1 MNRPAQDPHD
11 LHGKLRIVADEFWS
25 RPDHDDKNQNV
36 EADPNWRPGDPMM
49 TTGQV
54 KASQQY
60 ARKISQEK
68 QRQEE
73 LRRLELHEEIRRH
86 DREWRSKF
94 GRMALGAVALAM
106 SVVGVVKPGIG
117 LIDRVQERPAIQIV
131 QEAIE
136 HREMDE
142 ATKNAYGRIL
152 EIYQM
157 VDNDGMKRV
166 RERAA
171 EERAKNANDYAAE
184 ESLSFVQEAIEDA
197 ESLELVQGVLDDFT
211 RGFGVTID
219 SIDTDVKLDDAKGVA
234 HATVTVFGG
243 LPKSLI
249 KNSTSLKEMRIV
261 KGSKDESEDHPK
273 AEGEYATHTDGVKRV
288 YINVDG
294 DAFGLMHQVMDRVV
308 GMSGGYEH
316 VVAHELVHAMQD
328 RNGIDIDIRPEDKLK
343 NASWTVGDFVSSH
356 IDRPILPSSY
366 AKTHSIEE
374 QAEIM
379 AGLLTNDSNGLKPP
393 SHSRHFASDLGAKH
407 INELVTLE
415 KWHPGVALQLV
426 AARI

>member
-1 MNRPAQDPHD
+1 
-11 LHGKLRIVADEFWS
+11 
-25 RPDHDDKNQNV
+25 
-36 EADPNWRPGDPMM
+36 
-49 TTGQV
+49 
-54 KASQQY
+54 
-60 ARKISQEK
+60 
-68 QRQEE
+68 
-73 LRRLELHEEIRRH
+73 
-86 DREWRSKF
+86 
-94 GRMALGAVALAM
+94 MALGAVALAM

-211 RGFGVTID
+211 REFGVTID

-273 AEGEYATHTDGVKRV
+273 AEG
-288 YINVDG
+288 
-294 DAFGLMHQVMDRVV
+294 
-308 GMSGGYEH
+308 
-316 VVAHELVHAMQD
+316 
-328 RNGIDIDIRPEDKLK
+328 
-343 NASWTVGDFVSSH
+343 
-356 IDRPILPSSY
+356 
-366 AKTHSIEE
+366 
-374 QAEIM
+374 
-379 AGLLTNDSNGLKPP
+379 
-393 SHSRHFASDLGAKH
+393 
-407 INELVTLE
+407 
-415 KWHPGVALQLV
+415 
-426 AARI
+426 